1 MLNTYLLNK
10 GMDFCLQI
18 EKLFSNSASYSLM
31 STRKKKNHLFEIEC
45 GTMLTIT
52 FTWPSD
58 VLGIQGVF
66 LSS

>member
-31 STRKKKNHLFEIEC
+31 STRKKNHLFEIEC